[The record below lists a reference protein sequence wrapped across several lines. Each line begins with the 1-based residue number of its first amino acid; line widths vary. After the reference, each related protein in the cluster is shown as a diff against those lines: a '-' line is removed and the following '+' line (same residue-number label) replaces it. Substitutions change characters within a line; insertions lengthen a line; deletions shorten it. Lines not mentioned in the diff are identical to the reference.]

1 MNSLA
6 PHSQAFG
13 AASPLRRAVLD
24 GPEIVLDLSRL
35 LSRVLHPTPTGVDRV
50 EMAYARTLLQRA
62 PDRVRLAATHPLGW
76 HGRLPP
82 QAAQDF
88 LETTARRWSGE
99 DHRGGSGWSRWKSA
113 LDASFR
119 LAPLPYRSSPQAGRA
134 IYLHLSS
141 RGLERTELFQAIL
154 RRERARFVPFV
165 HDLIPLDHPEYGRPG
180 GAALYARKM
189 ATVTALASAVLVN
202 SEATAERLGPYLH
215 AAGRAIPLHV
225 APLAPT
231 FTPLPA
237 PPAAGPPYFVMVA
250 TLEPRKNHLLLL
262 NVWRRMI
269 ETHGADAVPR
279 LVLVGRRGWENEN
292 LLDMLDRCPALQA
305 VVVERNG
312 LVDRQVR
319 DLIAG
324 ARALLLPSFAEGFGL
339 PVIEALALGTPVI
352 ASDLPALHEAGGGV
366 TEHLDPLDGPG
377 WMRAVL
383 DYAAPTSPRRD
394 AQLARMRGWRAPT
407 WRSRIDEVLDFL
419 AALP

>member
-1 MNSLA
+1 MNSLV

-13 AASPLRRAVLD
+13 AASPFGRALVD

-76 HGRLPP
+76 HGRLPAR
-82 QAAQDF
+82 AARDF
-88 LETTARRWSGE
+88 LDSTARRWSGE
-99 DHRGGSGWSRWKSA
+99 DHRGTGWSRWRNA
-113 LDASFR
+113 LDASIR
-119 LAPLPYRSSPQAGRA
+119 LAPVPYRSSSRAGRS

-141 RGLERTELFQAIL
+141 RGLERAELFEAIL

-180 GAALYARKM
+180 GEALYRRKI

-202 SEATAERLGPYLH
+202 SEATAERLAPYLR
-215 AAGRAIPLHV
+215 AAGRSIPLHV

-231 FTPLPA
+231 FA
-237 PPAAGPPYFVMVA
+237 PPTTSPASGAPYFVMVA

-269 ETHGADAVPR
+269 ETHGAEAVPR

-292 LLDMLDRCPALQA
+292 LLDMLDRCPALEA

-312 LVDRQVR
+312 LADRQVR

-339 PVIEALALGTPVI
+339 PVVEALALGTPVI
-352 ASDLPALHEAGGGV
+352 ASDLPALREAGGGV
-366 TEHLDPLDGPG
+366 SEHLDPMDGPG
-377 WMRAVL
+377 WMHAVL

-394 AQLARMRGWRAPT
+394 AQLARMRDWRAPT
-407 WRSRIDEVLDFL
+407 WRSRVDDVLEFL

>member
-13 AASPLRRAVLD
+13 AAIPFGRAIAD

-76 HGRLPP
+76 HGRLPQ

-88 LETTARRWSGE
+88 LDVTARRWSGE
-99 DHRGGSGWSRWKSA
+99 DRREPDWNRWRRA
-113 LDASFR
+113 IDAGVR
-119 LAPLPYRSSPQAGRA
+119 LAPRPYRSARKGEGTV
-134 IYLHLSS
+134 YLHLSS
-141 RGLERTELFQAIL
+141 RGLERTDLFEAIM

-165 HDLIPLDHPEYGRPG
+165 HDLIPLDHPEYARPG
-180 GAALYARKM
+180 GAALYRRKM

-202 SEATAERLGPYLH
+202 SEATAERLAAHLH
-215 AAGRAIPLHV
+215 AAGRSVPLHV

-231 FTPLPA
+231 FAPSASTPTD
-237 PPAAGPPYFVMVA
+237 GSPYFVMVA

-262 NVWRRMI
+262 NVWRRML
-269 ETHGADAVPR
+269 ETREAATVPR

-292 LLDMLDRCPALQA
+292 LLDMLDRCPALEA

-312 LVDRQVR
+312 LADRQVR

-339 PVIEALALGTPVI
+339 PVVEAMALGTPVI
-352 ASDLPALHEAGGGV
+352 ASDLPALREAGGGV
-366 TEHLDPLDGPG
+366 SEHLDPLDGPG
-377 WMRAVL
+377 WMEAVL
-383 DYAAPTSPRRD
+383 DYATPASPRRA
-394 AQLARMRGWRAPT
+394 AQLARIRDWRAPT
-407 WRSRIDEVLDFL
+407 WRSRVDGVLDFL
-419 AALP
+419 ATLP